1 MSNNK
6 LKDNKQQDKAK
17 NIKKPPTIILS
28 KEDRVKNLVNFTND
42 AMYLSLQAGDI
53 KINDP

>member
-6 LKDNKQQDKAK
+6 LKHNKQQDKAK
-17 NIKKPPTIILS
+17 NIKKPPAIILS

-42 AMYLSLQAGDI
+42 AMYLSL
-53 KINDP
+53 